1 MANVARPFREAL
13 LSKEGEIATATVQ
26 RSLQTVRAAMSV
38 YATELV
44 ERIQRGVKV
53 AFAAAIA
60 HMLER
65 ALWIVLVAVLI
76 VAFIPELPLRSRTS
90 D

>member
-1 MANVARPFREAL
+1 
-13 LSKEGEIATATVQ
+13 
-26 RSLQTVRAAMSV
+26 MSI
-38 YATELV
+38 YGNQLV

-53 AFAAAIA
+53 AFATAIT

-65 ALWIVLVAVLI
+65 SLWIVGLAVLI
-76 VAFIPELPLRSRTS
+76 VLFVPELPLRSRTTPTPEAA